1 MTTISERPGSALSA
15 GDVARAALPASA
27 PLSWLAAL
35 PPDLAAAF
43 VARATEVARRRPLL
57 EALAAADAELQVA
70 LGSSDILAAVGPL
83 GRVRGLEAVRAVL
96 PPLPEI
102 SVAAAEDALAP
113 LGARLLAALNP
124 GQPPSGA
131 VEVLHHRVH
140 PHRAPPRMG
149 DEQAR
154 AVETFELL
162 TAAVAEVVRK
172 VRLLLRPLS
181 NAEEV
186 EGRVMGLLGLVPE
199 ADAARRVVALFA
211 SERERLGP
219 PAPCA
224 LCGGAVLTGSAV
236 AAGET
241 WTLERAF
248 RGDVT
253 TRLS

>member
-1 MTTISERPGSALSA
+1 
-15 GDVARAALPASA
+15 
-27 PLSWLAAL
+27 LSWLAAL

-43 VARATEVARRRPLL
+43 VARATEVARRGPLL

-70 LGSSDILAAVGPL
+70 LGAEDILAAVGPL

-96 PPLPEI
+96 PALPEI

-113 LGARLLAALNP
+113 LGARLLTGLNP
-124 GQPPSGA
+124 GVPPAGA

-140 PHRAPPRMG
+140 PHRAPPRLS
-149 DEQAR
+149 DEQAA
-154 AVETFELL
+154 AVVTFEML
-162 TAAVAEVVRK
+162 TAATAAVVRK
-172 VRLLLRPLS
+172 ARLLLRPLS
-181 NAEEV
+181 NAEEL
-186 EGRVMGLLGLVPE
+186 EGRVTGLRGLTPE
-199 ADAARRVVALFA
+199 ADAARRVVAAFA
-211 SERERLGP
+211 SERDRLGP

-224 LCGGAVLTGSAV
+224 LCGGTVPQGSSV

-248 RGDVT
+248 RGDVV